1 MRPTAL
7 PASLDGLRL
16 RAELAAATRSGWAS
30 SSSRKAG
37 LAKLKKFSQAG
48 QALAATRLKGKTG
61 GLEASRTLSGTMNAL
76 LRALFDSILA
86 DLYRDNY
93 TREGIALCALGGF
106 GAGELGPQSDIDVMF
121 LISDDPP
128 EQFEVAVERTL
139 YALWDTGLPVGGGAI
154 RTIDEAI
161 DLARENL
168 SERTALLDLRL
179 LSGDENLVGQLK
191 QRFDSELREPDGPA
205 FVEAKLAER
214 DARLERQGDSRYAV
228 EPNVKDGK
236 GALRDLQ
243 TLRWLAQVLY
253 GQDAMERW
261 VLSGF
266 LSVKDVERYLHAEDF
281 FWTVRFH
288 LHRLTGR
295 KDDRISFDRQTEIAQ
310 LMGYE
315 DSPDS
320 LAVESFMRD
329 YFLCAI
335 DVGALTRLV
344 CAKLEAEEKARA
356 ENNYKELFESQKEE
370 SNTLRQ
376 TIEKM
381 NADMQ
386 RQKINEQAVK
396 LAASLT
402 KDTGRAQLL
411 QKEFSQRLALVD
423 GELRVTDPNGQLT
436 VSSLEDLVSSVK
448 TDYPFL
454 VDGIQASG
462 GGATKAQ
469 GGAEARGKEMSRSDW
484 EALPPAKRQQFFKDG
499 GKLYD
504 E

>member
-1 MRPTAL
+1 MSEL
-7 PASLDGLRL
+7 LQDIELD
-16 RAELAAATRSGWAS
+16 
-30 SSSRKAG
+30 
-37 LAKLKKFSQAG
+37 
-48 QALAATRLKGKTG
+48 
-61 GLEASRTLSGTMNAL
+61 
-76 LRALFDSILA
+76 DS
-86 DLYRDNY
+86 
-93 TREGIALCALGGF
+93 
-106 GAGELGPQSDIDVMF
+106 VK
-121 LISDDPP
+121 
-128 EQFEVAVERTL
+128 EQ
-139 YALWDTGLPVGGGAI
+139 
-154 RTIDEAI
+154 
-161 DLARENL
+161 L
-168 SERTALLDLRL
+168 SERLNQAIQQRL
-179 LSGDENLVGQLK
+179 EQETTGLKSKVDEL
-191 QRFDSELREPDGPA
+191 
-205 FVEAKLAER
+205 LAEKKKVQAER
-214 DARLERQGDSRYAV
+214 EAAREQ
-228 EPNVKDGK
+228 
-236 GALRDLQ
+236 
-243 TLRWLAQVLY
+243 
-253 GQDAMERW
+253 
-261 VLSGF
+261 
-266 LSVKDVERYLHAEDF
+266 
-281 FWTVRFH
+281 
-288 LHRLTGR
+288 
-295 KDDRISFDRQTEIAQ
+295 
-310 LMGYE
+310 
-315 DSPDS
+315 
-320 LAVESFMRD
+320 
-329 YFLCAI
+329 
-335 DVGALTRLV
+335 
-344 CAKLEAEEKARA
+344 AKLEAEEKARA

-462 GGATKAQ
+462 GGAVKAQ